1 MTCCKKVRLVKEVSH
16 YTASSET
23 APSDERDGMVAA
35 VCLDHKE
42 TCQTMVSTPGDAIK

>member
-1 MTCCKKVRLVKEVSH
+1 MRLAEEVLH
-16 YTASSET
+16 CTASSET
-23 APSDERDGMVAA
+23 APSDERDGMAAA